1 MDNSNTNN
9 TEQQAEVKPMVK
21 VNKSKNILWPV
32 VTLLILGAGTGAYFW
47 RDSQA
52 NKNKSENT
60 KTITTLNEKIVA
72 LEKQITES
80 KTTAN
85 NFACTTLT
93 ASTIENITASITSK
107 NSAALEG
114 FMSDSVKVV
123 IAATEASFDRTPV
136 KAIVDLK
143 YVINATAPWDFALNA
158 ATLDTYK
165 AGFYKEYF
173 KDNSIV
179 GVAADKKIVV
189 FNFNCAGKINGVF
202 MAISSE
208 LLTE

>member
-1 MDNSNTNN
+1 MDNGNKNN
-9 TEQQAEVKPMVK
+9 TGQQPEVKPMVK
-21 VNKSKNILWPV
+21 INKSKNILWPV
-32 VTLLILGAGTGAYFW
+32 VTLLILGAGIGAYFW
-47 RDSQA
+47 RDNQA

-60 KTITTLNEKIVA
+60 KTINVLNEKIA
-72 LEKQITES
+72 TLEKQVAES
-80 KTTAN
+80 KSNVN
-85 NFACTTLT
+85 NFACATLT

-107 NSAALEG
+107 NTAALEG
-114 FMSDSVKVV
+114 YMADSVKVV
-123 IAATEASFDRTPV
+123 IAATEASFDRTPE
-136 KAIVDLK
+136 KAIEDLK

-165 AGFYKEYF
+165 AGFYKDYF